1 MAFGDD
7 PLDGL
12 TLADYVGD
20 DWQDGYVRL
29 GDGWPIPVR
38 IQTFTLTGIFD
49 PDTDPDAD
57 LDLPA

>member
-29 GDGWPIPVR
+29 
-38 IQTFTLTGIFD
+38 
-49 PDTDPDAD
+49 DAD